1 MNLNL
6 HIKWDACNF
15 LQCTFFKSIIT
26 IFSFT
31 DIFSLVD
38 IFSISNVLWNVHKFL
53 LSFWL
58 TLTLTWAN
66 VRNICK
72 IFEVV
77 PIEVHL
83 LSEGISNKISKKFEV
98 TFVPDKEM
106 GVYEHK
112 IQYIA
117 KKCFKPKHT
126 PSRCVFLSDRFSPI
140 RGDYA
145 PDYQLP

>member
-1 MNLNL
+1 M
-6 HIKWDACNF
+6 
-15 LQCTFFKSIIT
+15 FFEMYT
-26 IFSFT
+26 SFY
-31 DIFSLVD
+31 FHSG
-38 IFSISNVLWNVHKFL
+38 WPYG
-53 LSFWL
+53 
-58 TLTLTWAN
+58 AN

-83 LSEGISNKISKKFEV
+83 LSEGISNKISKNFEV

-126 PSRCVFLSDRFSPI
+126 PSRCVIFLERSIF
-140 RGDYA
+140 
-145 PDYQLP
+145 PD

>member
-1 MNLNL
+1 M
-6 HIKWDACNF
+6 
-15 LQCTFFKSIIT
+15 FFEMYT
-26 IFSFT
+26 SFY
-31 DIFSLVD
+31 FHSG
-38 IFSISNVLWNVHKFL
+38 WPYR
-53 LSFWL
+53 
-58 TLTLTWAN
+58 AN

-83 LSEGISNKISKKFEV
+83 LSEGISNKISKNFEV

-117 KKCFKPKHT
+117 KNALNQNILP
-126 PSRCVFLSDRFSPI
+126 PDVFFFRAIDFPRLEGIMHPTISYHS
-140 RGDYA
+140 GSH
-145 PDYQLP
+145 

>member
-1 MNLNL
+1 MHVIFYNVL
-6 HIKWDACNF
+6 
-15 LQCTFFKSIIT
+15 FFKSIIT

-38 IFSISNVLWNVHKFL
+38 ILNFKYSSKYTQFFTFILFDPR
-53 LSFWL
+53 
-58 TLTLTWAN
+58 AN

-83 LSEGISNKISKKFEV
+83 LSEVISNKISKILEV

-112 IQYIA
+112 IQYLA

-126 PSRCVFLSDRFSPI
+126 PSRCVFFFRAIDFPRLEGIMHPTISYHS
-140 RGDYA
+140 GSH
-145 PDYQLP
+145 

>member
-1 MNLNL
+1 M
-6 HIKWDACNF
+6 
-15 LQCTFFKSIIT
+15 FFEMYT
-26 IFSFT
+26 SFY
-31 DIFSLVD
+31 FHSG
-38 IFSISNVLWNVHKFL
+38 WPYR
-53 LSFWL
+53 
-58 TLTLTWAN
+58 AN

-83 LSEGISNKISKKFEV
+83 LSEGISNKISKNFEV

-117 KKCFKPKHT
+117 KNALNQNILP
-126 PSRCVFLSDRFSPI
+126 
-140 RGDYA
+140 
-145 PDYQLP
+145 PDVWFFF

>member
-1 MNLNL
+1 M
-6 HIKWDACNF
+6 HV
-15 LQCTFFKSIIT
+15 
-26 IFSFT
+26 IFY
-31 DIFSLVD
+31 
-38 IFSISNVLWNVHKFL
+38 NVLFFQKHYNYIFVYGYILISRYILNFKYSSKYTQFFTFIL
-53 LSFWL
+53 FDPR
-58 TLTLTWAN
+58 AN

-83 LSEGISNKISKKFEV
+83 LSEVISNKISKNFEV
-98 TFVPDKEM
+98 TFVSDKEM

-112 IQYIA
+112 IEYLA
-117 KKCFKPKHT
+117 KKCFTPKHT

>member
-1 MNLNL
+1 M
-6 HIKWDACNF
+6 
-15 LQCTFFKSIIT
+15 FFEMYT
-26 IFSFT
+26 SFY
-31 DIFSLVD
+31 FHSG
-38 IFSISNVLWNVHKFL
+38 WPYR
-53 LSFWL
+53 
-58 TLTLTWAN
+58 AN

-83 LSEGISNKISKKFEV
+83 LSEGISNKISKNFEV

-126 PSRCVFLSDRFSPI
+126 PSRCGFFFLERSIF
-140 RGDYA
+140 
-145 PDYQLP
+145 PD